1 MSDYKNT
8 PEGKIV
14 AQKYADILHGSRP
27 DPSYKHPRMTLS
39 NRAKIFSPF
48 AALRGYEEEITE
60 EGLEHLKIT
69 KIELSEEDKG
79 ILSDRLLQV
88 RKGME
93 VTVRFFE
100 ADNVEP
106 ATFDTP
112 AESANSAIRL
122 GNYRTVTG
130 IVGRIDPVYRELQI
144 RTGDKNV
151 LGKELPVTIRFDDIL
166 ELSGDGIV
174 DIDEYLG
181 IETSMD

>member
-27 DPSYKHPRMTLS
+27 EPSYEHPRMTLS

-79 ILSDRLLQV
+79 ILSDKLLQV

-100 ADNVEP
+100 ADEP
-106 ATFDTP
+106 STFDTP
-112 AESANSAIRL
+112 SEPTKAGTHL

-181 IETSMD
+181 IEPD

>member
-1 MSDYKNT
+1 MDYKNSN
-8 PEGKIV
+8 ESLIV
-14 AQKYADILHGSRP
+14 QKKYADILHRSRP
-27 DPSYKHPRMTLS
+27 EPSYKHPRMSKL

-60 EGLEHLKIT
+60 EGLDHLKIT
-69 KIELSEEDKG
+69 KVELSEEDKG
-79 ILSDRLLQV
+79 ILSDKLLQV

-100 ADNVEP
+100 ADDEP
-106 ATFDTP
+106 ATFDIP
-112 AESANSAIRL
+112 AESAKSAIRL

-166 ELSGDGIV
+166 DLSGDSIV

>member
-1 MSDYKNT
+1 MDYKNSN
-8 PEGKIV
+8 ESLIV
-14 AQKYADILHGSRP
+14 QKKYADILHRSRP
-27 DPSYKHPRMTLS
+27 EPSYKHPRMSKL

-60 EGLEHLKIT
+60 EGLDHLKIT

-79 ILSDRLLQV
+79 ILSDKLLQV

-100 ADNVEP
+100 ADDES

-112 AESANSAIRL
+112 AESANSAIHL

-130 IVGRIDPVYRELQI
+130 AIERVDPVYRELQI

-166 ELSGDGIV
+166 DLSGGSIV

-181 IETSMD
+181 IDTSMD

>member
-1 MSDYKNT
+1 MSDDKNT
-8 PEGKIV
+8 PKEKIIV
-14 AQKYADILHGSRP
+14 QKYAHILQGSRP
-27 DPSYKHPRMTLS
+27 EPPYKHPRMALS

-48 AALRGYEEEITE
+48 AALRGYEEEIE
-60 EGLEHLKIT
+60 AEGLDHLKIT

-79 ILSDRLLQV
+79 ILSDKLLQV

-93 VTVRFFE
+93 VAVRFFE
-100 ADNVEP
+100 TDNVEP

-112 AESANSAIRL
+112 AESAKSTIRL

-144 RTGDKNV
+144 KTGDKNV

-181 IETSMD
+181 IEASMD

>member
-1 MSDYKNT
+1 MDYKNSN
-8 PEGKIV
+8 ESLIV
-14 AQKYADILHGSRP
+14 QKKYADILHCSRP
-27 DPSYKHPRMTLS
+27 EPSYKHPRMSKL

-60 EGLEHLKIT
+60 EGLDHLKIT

-79 ILSDRLLQV
+79 ILSDKLLQV

-100 ADNVEP
+100 ADIVEP
-106 ATFDTP
+106 ATFDIP
-112 AESANSAIRL
+112 AESAKSAIHL

-130 IVGRIDPVYRELQI
+130 AIERVDPVYRELQI

-166 ELSGDGIV
+166 DLSGDSIV

>member
-1 MSDYKNT
+1 MPDYKNT

-27 DPSYKHPRMTLS
+27 EPSYKHPRMALS

-79 ILSDRLLQV
+79 ILSDKLLQV

-100 ADNVEP
+100 TDNIKP
-106 ATFDTP
+106 ATFETP
-112 AESANSAIRL
+112 AESAKSAIRL
-122 GNYRTVTG
+122 GNYRTLTG
-130 IVGRIDPVYRELQI
+130 TVNRIDPVYRELEI
-144 RTGDKNV
+144 NTGYKNV

-181 IETSMD
+181 IEPD